1 MLGAQKRM
9 EEALAQQTILDLAR
23 RFGRKAP
30 AAFGQRVNE
39 WMGSGGTGRGVV
51 AGIYRWWL
59 FKLF

>member
-1 MLGAQKRM
+1 MMLGAQKRM

-39 WMGSGGTGRGVV
+39 WMGERRIPASRV
-51 AGIYRWWL
+51 
-59 FKLF
+59 

>member
-30 AAFGQRVNE
+30 AEFGQQVSDWIGERRE
-39 WMGSGGTGRGVV
+39 GKGGGDIPVSQV
-51 AGIYRWWL
+51 
-59 FKLF
+59 